1 MKVQPSFYALLLVLL
16 ALCLDLACAK
26 GPDPYKVLGISRSAT
41 EDEIKK
47 AFNKRSRQYHPD
59 RNTQD
64 SRAK

>member
-1 MKVQPSFYALLLVLL
+1 MKVQPGFCVLLVVLL
-16 ALCLDLACAK
+16 ALCLDLANAK

-64 SRAK
+64 PRAK

>member
-1 MKVQPSFYALLLVLL
+1 MKIFTSLL
-16 ALCLDLACAK
+16 ALLVIILSTAGVETAK
-26 GPDPYKVLGISRSAT
+26 IPDPYKVLGISRLAT

-64 SRAK
+64 PRAK

>member
-1 MKVQPSFYALLLVLL
+1 MKVQPSFCVLLLVLL
-16 ALCLDLACAK
+16 ALCLDLATAK

-64 SRAK
+64 PRAK

>member
-1 MKVQPSFYALLLVLL
+1 MKIFTSLL
-16 ALCLDLACAK
+16 ALLVIILSIAGVETAK
-26 GPDPYKVLGISRSAT
+26 IPDPYKVLGISRSAT

-64 SRAK
+64 PRAK